1 MGTESFW
8 NGRPKSSGAQIA
20 STLIAALGLG
30 GIAVQIN
37 SAQNQI
43 VSGQRQAAMAQEQLR
58 ISQEAAERQI
68 KSAQHDAR
76 ENSSKQIYITY
87 MKAGFDFPR
96 FLDPDYAK
104 IKANREEFVLY
115 RWFIS
120 NMLFAYDEIL
130 DSNDLPEWETSFR
143 YDLEFHM
150 KYLCEQV
157 VGNPDLLGQYFK
169 KTQGSVRE
177 AVRVSNEPECL
188 RLREPR

>member
-1 MGTESFW
+1 MGTFW
-8 NGRPKSSGAQIA
+8 TDRPKSSGAQIA
-20 STLIAALGLG
+20 STFIAAIGLG

-43 VSGQRQAAMAQEQLR
+43 ASGQRQAAMAAEQLR
-58 ISQEAAERQI
+58 LSQEAAEKQI

-96 FLDPDYAK
+96 FLDPDYAT
-104 IKANREEFVLY
+104 IKANREEFLLY
-115 RWFIS
+115 KWFVS

-130 DSNDLPEWETSFR
+130 DSIDLPEWQISFR
-143 YDLEFHM
+143 YDLKFHT

-157 VGNPDLLGQYFK
+157 PENPDLLGQYYQ
-169 KTQGSVRE
+169 KTRDSVRE
-177 AVRVSNEPECL
+177 AMKASSEPECL
-188 RLREPR
+188 RFK